1 MRIRISDDLKLSIDT
16 YETRGVIV
24 THGLGVT
31 EGLKHRIGLHNLIF
45 QGALVLLRLI
55 LLARSA
61 NSGEVRNDLLRV
73 LSLTSTRLTG
83 NQHRLIHVVGQH
95 VDVGTVRNGKN
106 MGWHFITALTTV
118 HLSATV
124 GIDGVA
130 LVGIDGNAEKTGIG
144 LYTALQRW
152 NKDKYRQLIKEIL
165 CVFDFC

>member
-1 MRIRISDDLKLSIDT
+1 MNLPCSVREGLQLVLIEKRERASKCT

-24 THGLGVT
+24 THSLGVT
-31 EGLKHRIGLHNLIF
+31 EGLKHRVSLHNLIF

-61 NSGEVRNDLLRV
+61 DSGEVRNDLLRV

-95 VDVGTVRNGKN
+95 VDVGTVRDGEN
-106 MGWHFITALTTV
+106 MGWHLITALATV

-124 GIDGVA
+124 GIHRVA
-130 LVGIDGNAEKTGIG
+130 LVRIDGNAEKTGVG
-144 LYTALQRW
+144 L
-152 NKDKYRQLIKEIL
+152 DG
-165 CVFDFC
+165 